1 MNNYLL
7 EQLSDVA
14 KMAWK
19 RDHCFA
25 INETCW
31 FLSAR
36 LHSGEPDVF
45 VDRGKVVDNSD
56 YYHKVQSVLHSNGEI
71 YTIAQHLV
79 FKTPSQARE
88 ILIMMCKD
96 AAKRDEDTNFHRPQL
111 G

>member
-1 MNNYLL
+1 MNDYLL

-14 KMAWK
+14 KKAWK
-19 RDHCFA
+19 RDHCFE

-56 YYHKVQSVLHSNGEI
+56 YYHKVQSVLHSSGKI

-96 AAKRDEDTNFHRPQL
+96 AAKRDEDTNFHRPKL